1 MNPKQRLLSAI
12 RREPVDRVPANI
24 YYYMSEFYDAHLA
37 PRLAGYADHFEAQLA
52 SQAMF
57 GFDPLIGLG
66 GGGRP
71 WLLQDPGRWEV
82 RLEERQA
89 NGDTIRTY
97 MVDTPAGSLRT
108 VYGERPGHSGWQ
120 IEPLVKEADDLRKL
134 DYMPLPPI
142 DADQIAQK
150 WAQLGERG
158 LGWVSVNGIWQQAC
172 YIRGMTQ
179 MAMDPYLDP
188 GWAHAYLGRL
198 CDYLAQQAELLCR
211 TPVETFYI
219 NESYV
224 GMGLSP
230 KVFDAF
236 VRPYDERLIRI
247 AKGAGKYVLYHDCGR
262 ADALLESFVDMGI
275 DYLEPVTPRAAGGDL
290 DPADV
295 ARRIGDKVCI
305 RGGVNHQVMTYGT
318 PGEVREEVRRCLEV
332 FAPGGGYM
340 LSPSAAIN
348 LDVPYAN
355 LEAFA
360 QAAQELCGQDWPS

>member
-1 MNPKQRLLSAI
+1 
-12 RREPVDRVPANI
+12 
-24 YYYMSEFYDAHLA
+24 
-37 PRLAGYADHFEAQLA
+37 
-52 SQAMF
+52 MF

-66 GGGRP
+66 GVSRP
-71 WLLQDPGRWEV
+71 WLLQDPGRWDV
-82 RLEERQA
+82 SLEETQVDE
-89 NGDTIRTY
+89 DTIRTY
-97 MVDTPAGSLRT
+97 DVSTPAGALRT

-120 IEPLVKEADDLRKL
+120 IEPLVKETDDLPKL

-142 DADQIAQK
+142 DVYQIAQQ
-150 WAQLGERG
+150 WAQLGKRG

-172 YIRGMTQ
+172 YLRGMTQ

-188 GWAHAYLGRL
+188 GWTHAFLGRL
-198 CDYLAQQAELLCR
+198 CDYLAQQAEVLCS

-230 KVFDAF
+230 KVFNEF

-247 AKGAGKYVLYHDCGR
+247 ARGADKYVLYHDCGR
-262 ADALLESFVDMGI
+262 ADALLESFVEMGI
-275 DYLEPVTPRAAGGDL
+275 DYLEPVTPIAAGGDL

-295 ARRIGDKVCI
+295 VQRIGDKVSI
-305 RGGVNHQVMTYGT
+305 RGGVNHRIMTYGT
-318 PGEVREEVRRCLEV
+318 PEEVRQEVRRCLEI
-332 FAPGGGYM
+332 FGPGGGYM

-355 LEAFA
+355 LESFA
-360 QAAQELCGQDWPS
+360 QAAQEFC

>member
-1 MNPKQRLLSAI
+1 MP
-12 RREPVDRVPANI
+12 
-24 YYYMSEFYDAHLA
+24 EFYDEHLA
-37 PRLAGYADHFEAQLA
+37 PRLTRYADPFEARLA
-52 SQAMF
+52 SQTMF

-66 GGGRP
+66 GVSRP
-71 WLLQDPGRWEV
+71 WLLQDPGRWDV
-82 RLEERQA
+82 HLEERQS

-97 MVDTPAGSLRT
+97 SIRTPAGPLRT

-120 IEPLVKEADDLRKL
+120 IEPLVKEADDLDRL
-134 DYMPLPPI
+134 DSMPVPPI
-142 DADQIAQK
+142 DVDPIAQR

-158 LGWVSVNGIWQQAC
+158 LGWVGVNGIWQQAC
-172 YIRGMTQ
+172 YLRGMTQ

-188 GWAHAYLGRL
+188 AWTRAFLGRL
-198 CDYLAQQAELLCR
+198 GDYLAQQAEILCR

-230 KVFDAF
+230 KLFDAY
-236 VRPYDERLIRI
+236 VRPYDERLTRI
-247 AKGAGKYVLYHDCGR
+247 AKDAGKYVLYHDCGR
-262 ADALLESFVDMGI
+262 ADALLELFVDMGI
-275 DYLEPVTPRAAGGDL
+275 DTLEPVTPIAAGGDL

-295 ARRIGDKVCI
+295 VRRIGDKVSI
-305 RGGVNHQVMTYGT
+305 RGGVNHQIMTYGT
-318 PGEVREEVRRCLEV
+318 PDEVREEVRRCLEI
-332 FAPGGGYM
+332 FAAGGGYM

-360 QAAQELCGQDWPS
+360 LAAQELC

>member
-1 MNPKQRLLSAI
+1 MNPRERLLSAI

-24 YYYMSEFYDAHLA
+24 YYYISEFYDTHLA
-37 PRLAGYADHFEAQLA
+37 PRLCEYADPFEASLA
-52 SQAMF
+52 SQTMF

-66 GGGRP
+66 GGSRP
-71 WLLQDPGRWEV
+71 WQVQDPGRWDV
-82 RLEERQA
+82 HLEETQA

-97 MVDTPAGSLRT
+97 NVNTPAGSLRT

-120 IEPLVKEADDLRKL
+120 IEPLVKEPDDLPKL
-134 DYMPLPPI
+134 DYLPLPPI
-142 DADQIAQK
+142 DVDQIAQR

-158 LGWVSVNGIWQQAC
+158 LGWVGVNGIWQQAC
-172 YIRGMTQ
+172 YLRGMEQ

-198 CDYLAQQAELLCR
+198 CDDLAQQAEILCR

-224 GMGLSP
+224 GMGLSK
-230 KVFDAF
+230 KVFDEF
-236 VRPYDERLIRI
+236 VKPYDERLTRI
-247 AKGAGKYVLYHDCGR
+247 AHEAGKYVLYHDCGR
-262 ADALLESFVDMGI
+262 ANALLESFIDMGI
-275 DYLEPVTPRAAGGDL
+275 DYLEPVTPIAAGGDL

-295 ARRIGDKVCI
+295 VRRIGDRVSI
-305 RGGVNHQVMTYGT
+305 RGGVNHRIMTYGT
-318 PGEVREEVRRCLEV
+318 PEEVRQEVRYCLEI
-332 FAPGGGYM
+332 FAPGGGYV
-340 LSPSAAIN
+340 LCPSAAIN

-360 QAAQELCGQDWPS
+360 QAAQAFG